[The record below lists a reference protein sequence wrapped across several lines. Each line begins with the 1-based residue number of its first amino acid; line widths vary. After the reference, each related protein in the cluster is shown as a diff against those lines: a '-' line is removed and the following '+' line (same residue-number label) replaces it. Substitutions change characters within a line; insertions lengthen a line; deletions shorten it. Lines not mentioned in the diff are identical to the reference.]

1 MRLSLWLPLAALS
14 RGNPTQSHRPLS
26 SGFPALRLQ
35 PSSGATLSS
44 SADPCRRRQPRR
56 AVLATGK
63 FEPEVEDVHFPHFPV
78 LAVRG
83 PDNRRARARGGGGG
97 PPGRSV
103 APAAGSLHPFEGKKC
118 QGQPLG
124 APQRGDPVP
133 TVMHLRP
140 QPSGSALETVVSSCG
155 RRGKWDTQRGEER
168 GRVAA
173 TEEPRARGCG
183 TGCPV
188 SLSSSGVAEGKGA
201 SAVPLSSR
209 TLGDRGAAPAIPERT
224 ALQPSPLAW
233 SPVQSWSRQ
242 SLAGGVSAITVSD

>member
-1 MRLSLWLPLAALS
+1 MLNSTKMPAATRLSLWLPLAALS
-14 RGNPTQSHRPLS
+14 RGNPTRSHWPLS

-44 SADPCRRRQPRR
+44 SADPCRRRQPRG

-83 PDNRRARARGGGGG
+83 PDNRRARARGSGGG

-103 APAAGSLHPFEGKKC
+103 APSRCRVPALLRGQEVPRAT
-118 QGQPLG
+118 GQPLG

-140 QPSGSALETVVSSCG
+140 QPCGSALETDVSSCG
-155 RRGKWDTQRGEER
+155 RRGKWDTQRGEEH

-183 TGCPV
+183 TGCPAAFLAPG
-188 SLSSSGVAEGKGA
+188 SPKG
-201 SAVPLSSR
+201 R
-209 TLGDRGAAPAIPERT
+209 EH
-224 ALQPSPLAW
+224 LQCL
-233 SPVQSWSRQ
+233 
-242 SLAGGVSAITVSD
+242 